1 VQLEEGRDDAGGG
14 VTVGAVDAL
23 RDTLPEVAKDIKLNL
38 QAVLGGGTLTP
49 AQRWGVA
56 VASAAAAR
64 NTLLRDAVIEDARRE
79 VPEAVIEDGLAA
91 AALMSMNNVYYRFR
105 HMVGKP
111 SYGEKPARLRMN
123 RLVKPA
129 TSKTDFELFSLAVS
143 AINGCETCVRSH
155 EAVVVEGGLS
165 EDQVHDAIRLA
176 AVIHAAAVSL
186 ELAEVPVSAP
196 VVAGAL

>member
-1 VQLEEGRDDAGGG
+1 M
-14 VTVGAVDAL
+14 GAVDRL
-23 RDTLPEVAKDIKLNL
+23 RDAIPEVAKDIRLNL
-38 QAVLGGGTLTP
+38 SAVLASGGSLTA

-56 VASAAAAR
+56 VASAAASR
-64 NTLLRDAVIEDARRE
+64 HPRLRDAVVEDARRE

-105 HMVGKP
+105 HLVGKP
-111 SYGEKPARLRMN
+111 AYSEKPARLRMN

-143 AINGCETCVRSH
+143 AINACETCIRSH

-165 EDQVHDAIRLA
+165 EDQVHDAVRLA
-176 AVIHAAAVSL
+176 ATINAAAVSL
-186 ELAEVPVSAP
+186 EIAEVPAVEPIAAA
-196 VVAGAL
+196 V